1 MSVITV
7 RAADSATAMDDV
19 ARRLGPDALILS
31 TRSWNGQIEIVA
43 SDGRDVGAPVAAPVR
58 AMSAAPQPA
67 DQPDD
72 TADNAGDAAPQGVA
86 HGFAAYLARAVRP
99 AGRAGAA
106 PETLA
111 EPAPKPAPAPAPA
124 PAPVAEAPAPAPRPA
139 APVHVIRPRGPGIGL
154 ADLLCAPRVVLVGPL
169 GAGKSGLAIQIA
181 RARADRTETDTDTPV
196 PGFAF
201 CGTGA
206 YCDAAW
212 LTQKAWLLGAE
223 TVVAFAAE
231 LPPPEDHAPDF
242 VVVSDRHPDAVSAAR
257 QLKAADP
264 ATRVVLV
271 LPAGLRADRAAAHA
285 ARWRGLADAA
295 VLTLGTGEAVEE
307 VDTAALRA
315 AGLPA
320 IAQSWRGDLMGG
332 LGPLSL
338 PNSRVARLHDAPDA
352 GPQPWSPDDSHL
364 TEIAG

>member
-43 SDGRDVGAPVAAPVR
+43 SDGRDVVAPAAAPVR
-58 AMSAAPQPA
+58 AMRAAPQPA
-67 DQPDD
+67 DEPDD
-72 TADNAGDAAPQGVA
+72 TADDAGDEAPQGVA

-99 AGRAGAA
+99 AGRAWAA

-111 EPAPKPAPAPAPA
+111 EPAPNPAPAPAPASA

-154 ADLLCAPRVVLVGPL
+154 ADLLIAPRVVLVGPL

-181 RARADRTETDTDTPV
+181 RARADRADPATLV

-295 VLTLGTGEAVEE
+295 VLTLATGEAVEE
-307 VDTAALRA
+307 ADTEALRA

-320 IAQSWRGDLMGG
+320 IAQSWRGDLMDG
-332 LGPLSL
+332 LGPLPV

-352 GPQPWSPDDSHL
+352 GPQTWSPDDSHL